1 MRTWAVIGGSGGGG
15 AGGATTV
22 NLTPASATFPDGT
35 ASNLSPQLAR
45 VKSSAAAPSPYF
57 YQLNFDAG
65 QTEQAMWQF
74 VVPSNYAS
82 APVLSLQYKMASAT
96 SGNVRLDARIGA
108 VTPGDATDL
117 DAKAFAAANLLTDAV
132 PGTAGHVKQADVPL
146 ANADSLAAGD
156 LALVYLARLGG
167 DGADTATG
175 DLELVAAFLSYT
187 AT

>member
-35 ASNLSPQLAR
+35 ASNLAPQLAR
-45 VKSSAAAPSPYF
+45 IKSSAAAPTPYF
-57 YQLNFDAG
+57 FQLSFDAG

-74 VVPSNYAS
+74 VVPSNFAS
-82 APVLSLQYKMASAT
+82 APVLNVQYKMASAT
-96 SGNVRLDARIGA
+96 SGDIRLDARVGA

-117 DAKAFAAANLLTDAV
+117 DAKAFAAANLLTDTV
-132 PGTAGHVKQADVPL
+132 PGTAGHVKEAAIPL
-146 ANADSLAAGD
+146 ANADALDAGD
-156 LALVYLARLGG
+156 LAIVYLARLGG
-167 DGADTATG
+167 DGADTAAG
-175 DLELVAAFLSYT
+175 DCEVVSVVLSYT